1 MTRPQFFQ
9 IHCFSPKRKKKKKPM
24 ANEEVFQGLF
34 RVKRKIRISLDLQET
49 SLIAM
54 ESWPKGKNQMTNA
67 FFSVMT
73 S

>member
-1 MTRPQFFQ
+1 
-9 IHCFSPKRKKKKKPM
+9 M

-34 RVKRKIRISLDLQET
+34 RVKRKIRISLYLQET